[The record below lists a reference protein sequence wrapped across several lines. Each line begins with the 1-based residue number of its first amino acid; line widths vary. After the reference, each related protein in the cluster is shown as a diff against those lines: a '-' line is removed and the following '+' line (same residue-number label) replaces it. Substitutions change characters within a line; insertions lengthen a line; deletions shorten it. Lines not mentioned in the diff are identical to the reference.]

1 MFPLI
6 PNQYINKSIF
16 FRLRSCRR
24 AALLQLCISLHINK
38 ERRKEVEEKEDNA
51 ERSGGRVA
59 LCSASFCSASLCPSS
74 LQQQL
79 HTFSHDEKFPQR
91 QQRPRSRKELTGAG
105 RRLSAAGG
113 SSTSLLSAPAH
124 CRNLSDPPTTPIT
137 PTTHTLTYTHTAV
150 VVNLVT

>member
-1 MFPLI
+1 M
-6 PNQYINKSIF
+6 
-16 FRLRSCRR
+16 LRGAE
-24 AALLQLCISLHINK
+24 AAQPS
-38 ERRKEVEEKEDNA
+38 A
-51 ERSGGRVA
+51 QPPSA
-59 LCSASFCSASLCPSS
+59 PPTSLCSSS

-124 CRNLSDPPTTPIT
+124 CHNLRDPPTTNNP
-137 PTTHTLTYTHTAV
+137 HHAHAHV
-150 VVNLVT
+150 HAHR